1 MTNISKQNTWI
12 FRLAV
17 YSIILFLS
25 YLGVAAVSDIYV
37 RDKAHKFCRGITEG
51 DTASRI
57 LEFALSGE
65 VMQGDEQLTIRRDT
79 ADSLIIEFP
88 GLTPFDGYACSI
100 NSKNDAVVSKK
111 FLELP

>member
-37 RDKAHKFCRGITEG
+37 RDKAQKFCYAIAEG
-51 DTASRI
+51 DTASYI
-57 LEFALSGE
+57 VAITMSAADG
-65 VMQGDEQLTIRRDT
+65 QLTLRHAT

>member
-1 MTNISKQNTWI
+1 MPNITKRNTWI

-17 YSIILFLS
+17 YSSVLILS
-25 YLGVAAVSDIYV
+25 YLGVAVVSDIYV

-57 LEFALSGE
+57 VEFAMSAE
-65 VMQGDEQLTIRRDT
+65 AMQADEQLTIRRDT